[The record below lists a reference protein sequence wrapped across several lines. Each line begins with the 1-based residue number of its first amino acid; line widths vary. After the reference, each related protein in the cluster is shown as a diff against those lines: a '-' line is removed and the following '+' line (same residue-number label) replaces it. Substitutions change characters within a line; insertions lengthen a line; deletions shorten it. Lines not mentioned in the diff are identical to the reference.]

1 MKNEHQL
8 MDRENLKTSK
18 VHFLNATSVINVYK
32 GMFLSFQKTIKIQQE
47 CTTYIA
53 FTPECVVYQL

>member
-32 GMFLSFQKTIKIQQE
+32 GMFLSFQKTKNPTRVHNIHNI
-47 CTTYIA
+47 YS
-53 FTPECVVYQL
+53 